1 MTRIICAVVF
11 LLTFPLLL
19 ALAGLVSVLRGM
31 EAGIRWVSDIATP
44 LVFKMAE
51 IADGTAIEDQQ

>member
-1 MTRIICAVVF
+1 MKRILCGVVF

-19 ALAGLVSVLRGM
+19 ALAGVVFVLRGV
-31 EAGIRWVSDIATP
+31 EAVIRWVSDLATP

-51 IADGTAIEDQQ
+51 IADGRDIADQQ

>member
-1 MTRIICAVVF
+1 MKRFLCAVVF

-19 ALAGLVSVLRGM
+19 VLAGLVAVLRGA
-31 EAGIRWVSDIATP
+31 ERTIVWVSDLATP

-51 IADGTAIEDQQ
+51 IADGRPLEDQQ